1 MNVIVFIGFIMFA
14 VAVANM
20 IQQRLFRK
28 ISVNYIAILIGMA
41 IALIPQTNQIIEG
54 FSSEI
59 FMGVIVAPLL
69 FFEGQRTRLYNV
81 LRSWRAILG
90 LTVVM
95 LILATITVAFGIYLS
110 IGVSLPL
117 SFILAAIST
126 PTDATATESVVHGLK
141 LPKKIEFYL
150 NNRAY
155 QNLELAALVFSNEL
169 GELGRF
175 GDIEGMLRK
184 TDAWKEDAL

>member
-28 ISVNYIAILIGMA
+28 ISVNYIAMLIGMA
-41 IALIPQTNQIIEG
+41 IALIPQTNQMIEG

-81 LRSWRAILG
+81 VRSWRANRGHDHFGYDNRRLWH
-90 LTVVM
+90 LFKYWC
-95 LILATITVAFGIYLS
+95 LAA
-110 IGVSLPL
+110 
-117 SFILAAIST
+117 FILYFGGDFYANRCDCNRISGSWT
-126 PTDATATESVVHGLK
+126 
-141 LPKKIEFYL
+141 
-150 NNRAY
+150 
-155 QNLELAALVFSNEL
+155 
-169 GELGRF
+169 
-175 GDIEGMLRK
+175 
-184 TDAWKEDAL
+184 

>member
-28 ISVNYIAILIGMA
+28 ISVNYIAMLIGMA
-41 IALIPQTNQIIEG
+41 IALIPQTNQMIEG

-81 LRSWRAILG
+81 VRSWRAILG

-95 LILATITVAFGIYLS
+95 IILATITAAFGIYLS

-126 PTDATATESVVHGLK
+126 PTDATATESVVYGLK
-141 LPKKIEFYL
+141 LPKK
-150 NNRAY
+150 
-155 QNLELAALVFSNEL
+155 
-169 GELGRF
+169 
-175 GDIEGMLRK
+175 
-184 TDAWKEDAL
+184 

>member
-1 MNVIVFIGFIMFA
+1 MFA

-28 ISVNYIAILIGMA
+28 ISVNYIAMLIGMA

-95 LILATITVAFGIYLS
+95 LILATITAAFGI
-110 IGVSLPL
+110 
-117 SFILAAIST
+117 
-126 PTDATATESVVHGLK
+126 
-141 LPKKIEFYL
+141 
-150 NNRAY
+150 
-155 QNLELAALVFSNEL
+155 
-169 GELGRF
+169 
-175 GDIEGMLRK
+175 
-184 TDAWKEDAL
+184 